1 MWLRWRE
8 VNMYD
13 IGNMPGII
21 EIGYTGENEFRELE
35 FDMRPWLQILPDGV
49 ASIIHVRPGETAQ
62 NAYVAVTT
70 MENGILKWK
79 PSVSD
84 VGTVEGYGQM
94 QIWLEEF
101 GDEDIPRRG
110 KSAKCQTFVRL
121 AVNEASE
128 VVPPPQE
135 AWIEQMTGLKGETVN
150 AAAEAAESAS
160 AAEDAL
166 HFAPRI
172 GESGNW
178 IIWDAALGE
187 WVDTEVPAQGPAGA
201 RGEAGSPG
209 DPGLQGPPGKDG
221 LNGVITRV
229 HTSEFGFEIDENGHL
244 ILEYAEGMGERPNFS
259 INSSGHLIYTYDD

>member
-1 MWLRWRE
+1 
-8 VNMYD
+8 MYD

-21 EIGYTGENEFRELE
+21 EIGYTGENDFRELE

-101 GDEDIPRRG
+101 GDEEIPRRG

-135 AWIEQMTGLKGETVN
+135 AWMEQMTGLKDEAVN

-166 HFAPRI
+166 YFAPRI

-178 IIWDAALGE
+178 IIWDASLQQ
-187 WVDTEVPAQGPAGA
+187 WVDTGVEAQGPQGE
-201 RGEAGSPG
+201 RGPQG
-209 DPGLQGPPGKDG
+209 DQGIQGPPGKDG
-221 LNGVITRV
+221 HDAAVIRLTA
-229 HTSEFGFEIDENGHL
+229 SEFEFEINSEGHL
-244 ILEYAEGMGERPNFS
+244 ILDYSEFGNPPDFR
-259 INSSGHLIYTYDD
+259 IDQTTGHLVYVFE